1 MPGVRAQWVDRHA
14 CVAYI
19 EGMADTVMIRIPREL
34 AARIDDVRHAS
45 VSREAFIRQLLDK
58 ALRAEERRKGR
69 KR

>member
-1 MPGVRAQWVDRHA
+1 
-14 CVAYI
+14 
-19 EGMADTVMIRIPREL
+19 MADTIMIRIPREL